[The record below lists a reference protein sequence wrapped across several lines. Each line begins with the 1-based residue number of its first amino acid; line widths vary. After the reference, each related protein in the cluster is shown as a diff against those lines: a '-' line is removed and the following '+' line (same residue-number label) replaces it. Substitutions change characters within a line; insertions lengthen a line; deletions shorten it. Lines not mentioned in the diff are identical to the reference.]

1 MGLTLIEMMV
11 TLLIGMFLM
20 IGILSIFAQ
29 SRTTYRTNDTVAR
42 MQENVRF
49 ALAALQPDIRIAR
62 NWGLTSENANV
73 NMAAVAVTCP
83 AGGNA
88 SAILQNQG
96 VQAFNGTYAGVPCPA
111 FGAFRAGSDV
121 LVVRHASGTTTAPA
135 NGVIQINSNRTEAVL
150 FSNGLPPIGAVCPPA
165 CTYDWQ
171 THVYYV
177 STQSSLGANVP
188 SLRRKSLVGG
198 VLQDQELIP
207 GVEDFQVQLGV
218 DTDNDN
224 TVDRYV
230 NADNAAPRLRNC
242 SEPLRNTVSAHLAHV
257 SCRAAGNRLH
267 RRQAT
272 YDYADRRQLPAR
284 RLISPRPRRTR
295 PSCCGTRG

>member
-20 IGILSIFAQ
+20 IGMLSMFAQ
-29 SRTTYRTNDTVAR
+29 SRTAYRTNDTVAR

-62 NWGLTSENANV
+62 NWGLTNENANV

-88 SAILQNQG
+88 SPFVLQSQG
-96 VQAFNGTYAGVPCPA
+96 VQAFDGTYAAVPCPA

-135 NGVIQINSNRTEAVL
+135 NGVIQINSSRTEAVL
-150 FSNGLPPIGAVCPPA
+150 FSTGVPPIGAVCPPA
-165 CTYDWQ
+165 CTYDLQ

-230 NADNAAPRLRNC
+230 NANNPLLNCVTAANPCEIL
-242 SEPLRNTVSAHLAHV
+242 SAHIWLMF
-257 SCRAAGNRLH
+257 RAEQPETGFTDGKR
-267 RRQAT
+267 
-272 YDYADRRQLPAR
+272 YDYANRVNYRPGGSFRRALVEKTILLRNAR
-284 RLISPRPRRTR
+284 
-295 PSCCGTRG
+295 